1 MSSTILESYDHWLEQ
16 EKMPAGKKKSMKAA
30 IQLFAQ
36 KGFNGTSTVDIAEMA
51 GVSQATIFK
60 YFKTKEELLTEIILP
75 VIPQIFHEFYPAL
88 SKYSKLEKIVAF
100 VVQDRFS
107 FILANKIILKIIFQ
121 EALINEQLRQNI
133 MNRMMSPDLGN
144 QILGFLDHLKKENPQ
159 VNQELT
165 TVEILRIFVGPFLA
179 YCVQRFI
186 LEQETVSEEQ
196 DLRFIQ
202 NHIINGLLLK

>member
-1 MSSTILESYDHWLEQ
+1 MSSKILESYDHWLEQ
-16 EKMPAGKKKSMKAA
+16 EKMHAGKKKSMKAA

-88 SKYSKLEKIVAF
+88 SKYSKLEEIVAF
-100 VVQDRFS
+100 FVQDRFS
-107 FILANKIILKIIFQ
+107 FILANKVILKIIFQ
-121 EALINEQLRQNI
+121 EALINDQLRQNI

-144 QILGFLDHLKKENPQ
+144 QILEFLDHLKKENPQ

-165 TVEILRIFVGPFLA
+165 TVEILRIFAGPFLA
-179 YCVQRFI
+179 YYVQRFI
-186 LEQETVSEEQ
+186 LEQETVNEEQ

>member
-60 YFKTKEELLTEIILP
+60 YFKTKEELLTEIIMP
-75 VIPQIFHEFYPAL
+75 VIPRIFHEFYPAL
-88 SKYSKLEKIVAF
+88 SKYSKLEEIVAF
-100 VVQDRFS
+100 VVQNRFS
-107 FILANKIILKIIFQ
+107 FILANKVILKIIFQ
-121 EALINEQLRQNI
+121 EALINDQLRQNI

-144 QILGFLDHLKKENPQ
+144 QILGFLDYLKKENPQ

-165 TVEILRIFVGPFLA
+165 TVEMLRIFVGPFLA

-186 LEQETVSEEQ
+186 LEQESVNEEQ